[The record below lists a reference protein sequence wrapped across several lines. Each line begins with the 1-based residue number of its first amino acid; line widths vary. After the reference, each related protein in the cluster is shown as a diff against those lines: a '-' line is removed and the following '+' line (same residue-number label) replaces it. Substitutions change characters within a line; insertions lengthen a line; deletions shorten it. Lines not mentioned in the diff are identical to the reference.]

1 MIKYE
6 FGNSIDRK
14 KNKLVARLEDRLIRT
29 IKIKIDF
36 YLQHHNKKGKKTLNV
51 LNTFNPLTSHLY
63 YKNSFSYIKCFLS
76 KIIVFIYQNKIRKI
90 Y

>member
-6 FGNSIDRK
+6 FGNCIDRK
-14 KNKLVARLEDRLIRT
+14 KNKLIARLEDKLNKS

-36 YLQHHNKKGKKTLNV
+36 FLKNTKNKNMRRSMNI

-63 YKNSFSYIKCFLS
+63 YKNSFNYIKVFLS
-76 KIIVFIYQNKIRKI
+76 KEIKNN
-90 Y
+90 

>member
-6 FGNSIDRK
+6 FGNFIDRK
-14 KNKLVARLEDRLIRT
+14 KNKLVVRLEDKLIKS

-36 YLQHHNKKGKKTLNV
+36 FLRYRSNKNMKKTINV

-63 YKNSFSYIKCFLS
+63 YKNSLNYIKVFLS
-76 KIIVFIYQNKIRKI
+76 KN
-90 Y
+90 